1 MRKRKTK
8 LSNVIMLLLILLVI
22 FYLVFQQR
30 SIKITADELVT
41 NYSLNQKDADK
52 NFLNKD
58 LEITGEVKSYYE
70 FENGNSII
78 EIKTEHNEIGVYAI
92 IMNKETEEKVRTL
105 TIGTLIT
112 VYGKCLGANTS
123 IAENFFP
130 GIYIEVD
137 RIK

>member
-78 EIKTEHNEIGVYAI
+78 EIKTEHNEIGVYAV

-123 IAENFFP
+123 IAKNFFP

>member
-52 NFLNKD
+52 NFL
-58 LEITGEVKSYYE
+58 
-70 FENGNSII
+70 
-78 EIKTEHNEIGVYAI
+78 IKT
-92 IMNKETEEKVRTL
+92 MK
-105 TIGTLIT
+105 
-112 VYGKCLGANTS
+112 
-123 IAENFFP
+123 
-130 GIYIEVD
+130 
-137 RIK
+137 

>member
-70 FENGNSII
+70 FENENSII

-112 VYGKCLGANTS
+112 VYGKCLGANPS

>member
-70 FENGNSII
+70 FENENSII
-78 EIKTEHNEIGVYAI
+78 EIKTEHNEIGVYAV

-123 IAENFFP
+123 IAKNFFP